1 MFKNILNIKAVGT
14 NIQNTNAN
22 IKLADTLMNGSHT
35 AISQQFKNMRLTP
48 QQVAAVREVVSRFK

>member
-14 NIQNTNAN
+14 NMQNTNAN

-35 AISQQFKNMRLTP
+35 AISQQFKDMRLTS

>member
-22 IKLADTLMNGSHT
+22 IKLADTLMNGSYT
-35 AISQQFKNMRLTP
+35 AISQQFKDMRLTS

>member
-1 MFKNILNIKAVGT
+1 MFKNILNIKAVGS

-35 AISQQFKNMRLTP
+35 AISQQFKDMRLTS

>member
-35 AISQQFKNMRLTP
+35 AISQQFKDMRLTS

>member
-14 NIQNTNAN
+14 NMQNTNAN
-22 IKLADTLMNGSHT
+22 IKLADKLLGSSQS
-35 AISQQFKNMRLTP
+35 AINQQFKNMQLTP

>member
-35 AISQQFKNMRLTP
+35 AISQQFKKY
-48 QQVAAVREVVSRFK
+48 AVNPSTGCCSPRSGIAV

>member
-35 AISQQFKNMRLTP
+35 AISQQFKDMRLTS
-48 QQVAAVREVVSRFK
+48 QQVAAAREVVSRFK

>member
-14 NIQNTNAN
+14 IIQNTNAN
-22 IKLADTLMNGSHT
+22 IKLADMLMNGTQT
-35 AISQQFKNMRLTP
+35 AISQQFKDMRLTS

>member
-22 IKLADTLMNGSHT
+22 IKLADKLLGSSQS
-35 AISQQFKNMRLTP
+35 AINQQFKKH
-48 QQVAAVREVVSRFK
+48 AVNLSTGYCNPRSGIAV

>member
-14 NIQNTNAN
+14 NMQNTNAN
-22 IKLADTLMNGSHT
+22 IKLADKLISGSQA
-35 AISQQFKNMRLTP
+35 AISQQFKDMRLTS